1 MSIYGYTNPTNGTL
15 TVSGNQLEYTGN
27 VGFSG
32 AESLQY
38 SIIDQ
43 SGAISN
49 TGTLTLNISIIN
61 TPPSVSNAG
70 YTINEDNALTGVL
83 IGTDPES
90 NPLTFTT
97 TRLPTNG
104 IVTVMANGNFTY
116 TPSGNY
122 FGSDSFDYRANDGS
136 LNSNTGTITFTINPV
151 ADAPLAVADNYS
163 VNQDTM
169 ILIPVMNNDADV
181 DSSALILT
189 GYTLPTNG
197 TLVVSGTGFSY
208 TPNSGYIGADSFAYA
223 LEDETNLMSNTVIVT
238 LNITSTNVAP
248 TANTGV
254 FTTNEDTSLSS
265 AVTGTDPEMS
275 TLTYVLDVLPTNGTV
290 TLSNTGAFT
299 YVPTANYFG
308 SDSFTFHVSDGV
320 LVSSGALVN
329 LTITSVNDAPIA
341 SMLSLTATGNSMA
354 NSGNVYIGS
363 LSGSDIESLVT
374 FSVATSP
381 IYGVLNIASN

>member
-1 MSIYGYTNPTNGTL
+1 
-15 TVSGNQLEYTGN
+15 
-27 VGFSG
+27 
-32 AESLQY
+32 
-38 SIIDQ
+38 
-43 SGAISN
+43 
-49 TGTLTLNISIIN
+49 
-61 TPPSVSNAG
+61 
-70 YTINEDNALTGVL
+70 
-83 IGTDPES
+83 
-90 NPLTFTT
+90 
-97 TRLPTNG
+97 
-104 IVTVMANGNFTY
+104 
-116 TPSGNY
+116 
-122 FGSDSFDYRANDGS
+122 
-136 LNSNTGTITFTINPV
+136 
-151 ADAPLAVADNYS
+151 
-163 VNQDTM
+163 M
-169 ILIPVMNNDADV
+169 ILIPVMNNDTDV
-181 DSSALILT
+181 DSSALVLT

-275 TLTYVLDVLPTNGTV
+275 TLTYVLDVLPTNGSV

-341 SMLSLTATGNSMA
+341 SPLSLTATGNSMA